1 MAMGKL
7 TNAKGDS
14 LTTPRQLKGGGGGT
28 HKPAPCQLKGIQ
40 EPAPY
45 QLKGGFTNPLRVS

>member
-14 LTTPRQLKGGGGGT
+14 LTAPCQLKGGGT

-40 EPAPY
+40 ELAPY
-45 QLKGGFTNPLRVS
+45 QLKGGFTPLHVS